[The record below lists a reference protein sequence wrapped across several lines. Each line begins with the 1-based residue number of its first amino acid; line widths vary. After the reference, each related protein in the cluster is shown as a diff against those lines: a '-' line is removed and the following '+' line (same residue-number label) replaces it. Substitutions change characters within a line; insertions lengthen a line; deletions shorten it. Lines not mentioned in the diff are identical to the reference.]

1 MIEVETHD
9 GKHLKI
15 GGNCRA
21 LVVGISV
28 IILNDKEVFMIPP
41 ISNITSLIKTEEV

>member
-1 MIEVETHD
+1 MVEIETND

-28 IILNDKEVFMIPP
+28 SIQNDQ
-41 ISNITSLIKTEEV
+41 

>member
-1 MIEVETHD
+1 MIIEIETHD

-28 IILNDKEVFMIPP
+28 IIQNDKEVFMITP
-41 ISNITSLIKTEEV
+41 ITNVKSLIKTEE